1 MRFVPSLILLLWAA
15 PTVAM
20 RAQPTDP
27 PPAAEPVAEPAAAPV
42 WQEMDPDDRER
53 LQALRGEVRALTR
66 VPLGS
71 DSVVWTARLTVE
83 TQRPGRKTTEHLYWN
98 LEHNLLGWKTDTA
111 AAAPLVFLDVEA
123 TWAASLYLE
132 EGLGQRIP
140 PALLALYGFYDG
152 KGMDYAPAVDK
163 KAWGVGTDGGDW
175 EGVSTLERT
184 AAAGST
190 GRGKVVTVRKSDAPM
205 WEEAM
210 SRWQGLQPESAWR
223 ALPWP
228 KGEVVVGW
236 ASEGAE
242 GAERY
247 RALGLETG
255 HWAFD
260 ARSILV
266 EDPERSLL
274 DVARERAQPTPR
286 PGEGQ

>member
-1 MRFVPSLILLLWAA
+1 MRLLPSLIFMLCAA
-15 PTVAM
+15 PAIVM

-27 PPAAEPVAEPAAAPV
+27 PPAAAPV

-98 LEHNLLGWKTDTA
+98 PEHHLLGWKTDTA
-111 AAAPLVFLDVEA
+111 AAAPLVFLDVDA
-123 TWAASLYLE
+123 TWAASIYLE

-140 PALLALYGFYDG
+140 PALLDLYGFYDG
-152 KGMDYAPAVDK
+152 KGTAYAPPVDK
-163 KAWGVGTDGGDW
+163 KAWGTGTESGDW
-175 EGVSTLERT
+175 EGVATLERT
-184 AAAGST
+184 AASGAT
-190 GRGKVVTVRKSDAPM
+190 AKGRVVTVPKSDAPM
-205 WEEAM
+205 WGEAM

-236 ASEGAE
+236 SLEGGE
-242 GAERY
+242 GTERY
-247 RALGLETG
+247 RALALETG